1 METERYKNLSGS
13 LLCRQLIA
21 SGLSVGVATSICR
34 KLVSSGLVIA
44 SVSGFSQAAIADST
58 ATIHL
63 TGTVP
68 LILDISSN
76 TVLVKVPLN
85 GLDINNAIISS
96 LAIRSNSA
104 DGYTVMVKSVNNG
117 LLKLNIN
124 NVVYSVPYTFRYNG
138 ASAISL
144 STTEM
149 VVEHQNSKSSDVL
162 ACAISTGC
170 YRYLSINVNGSDAST
185 TPTGVYTDTL
195 IFEIIDH

>member
-1 METERYKNLSGS
+1 METESYNHLSGK

-21 SGLSVGVATSICR
+21 SGLSVRVATSICR
-34 KLVSSGLVIA
+34 KLISSGLAIA
-44 SVSGFSQAAIADST
+44 SVSGFPQAAIADST
-58 ATIHL
+58 PTIHL

-76 TVLVKVPLN
+76 TVVIQVPLN

-104 DGYTVMVKSVNNG
+104 NGYTVMVKSVNNG
-117 LLKLNIN
+117 FLKLNIN
-124 NVVYSVPYTFRYNG
+124 NVVYSVPYTFSYNG

-144 STTEM
+144 TTTQM
-149 VVEHQNSKSSDVL
+149 VAEHQNSQSSDVL

-170 YRYLSINVNGSDAST
+170 SRYLSINVNGSDAST
-185 TPTGVYTDTL
+185 APTGVYTDTL
-195 IFEIIDH
+195 IFEVTAH